1 MLTPYHVVRLEFVAA
16 ACTQVQYGYEH
27 DFIGYAVLVL
37 IGFILLFQA
46 INAFA
51 LKNFNFQT
59 R

>member
-1 MLTPYHVVRLEFVAA
+1 MAV
-16 ACTQVQYGYEH
+16 QVQYGYKH
-27 DFIGYAVLVL
+27 SFVGYAVLVL

-51 LKNFNFQT
+51 LKKFNFQS